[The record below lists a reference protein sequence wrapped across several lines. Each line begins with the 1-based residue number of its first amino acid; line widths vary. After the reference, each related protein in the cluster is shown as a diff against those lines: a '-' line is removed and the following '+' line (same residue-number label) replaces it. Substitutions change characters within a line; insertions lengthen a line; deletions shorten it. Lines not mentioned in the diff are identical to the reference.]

1 MGRFRMKGHTADL
14 ALEVEGTS
22 EVDLFTSAAEGLYR
36 AIVRGRLKDR
46 GLQHRVA
53 RSGADVEE
61 LLVGFLSELL
71 YLYATQA
78 FLAAR
83 IEITR
88 WSEQE
93 IEAELGGE
101 AFDPRRHEA
110 LREIKAVTYHGLE
123 VVRQGDRWRATIIMD
138 V

>member
-1 MGRFRMKGHTADL
+1 MKGHTADL

-46 GLQHRVA
+46 GLHHRVA
-53 RSGADVEE
+53 RSAADVEE

-93 IEAELGGE
+93 IEAELVGE

-110 LREIKAVTYHGLE
+110 LRDIKAVTYHGLE